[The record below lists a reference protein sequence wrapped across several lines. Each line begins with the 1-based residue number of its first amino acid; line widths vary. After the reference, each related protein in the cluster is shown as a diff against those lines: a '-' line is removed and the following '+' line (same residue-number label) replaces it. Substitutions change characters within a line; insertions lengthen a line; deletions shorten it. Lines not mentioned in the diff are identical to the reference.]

1 MSTIE
6 TADLAAFVFR
16 LVATGGIVLGVTF
29 AVGRLGATA
38 GGMLAGLP
46 IVIGPGLVFLS
57 LDESPGFVAGTA
69 TFALLSLCATQSFM
83 LAYLMAAR
91 RVGPAPAVSL
101 AFAAWLAT
109 ALVLANFAAGPFV
122 ALALFLASVIV
133 ARAVGRR
140 MRIPGVVVRSRDTL
154 SALLLR
160 AALAGVLVGAIT
172 AASSTL
178 GPQYSGL
185 LIAYPVGMT
194 VIAASVHLR
203 YGAAKV
209 IDTLYATALGT
220 TSIAAF
226 CFVVALT
233 AERLGSPPALVLGFA
248 ASFLLTV
255 GLLVAGRY
263 PRRRAATRRD

>member
-16 LVATGGIVLGVTF
+16 LLATGAVVLGVTL
-29 AVGRLGATA
+29 AVGQLGATA

-46 IVIGPGLVFLS
+46 IVIGPGLVFLAV
-57 LDESPGFVAGTA
+57 DESASFVAETA

-91 RVGPAPAVSL
+91 RFPPGPAVSL

-109 ALVLANFAAGPFV
+109 ALILANVVAGPVV
-122 ALALFLASVIV
+122 ALALFAASVV
-133 ARAVGRR
+133 FARILGKP
-140 MRIPGVVVRSRDTL
+140 MRIPGVAVRSRDTL
-154 SALLLR
+154 TALLLR
-160 AALAGVLVGAIT
+160 AGLAGVLVGAIT
-172 AASSTL
+172 AASSRL

-233 AERLGSPPALVLGFA
+233 AERLDSPVALMLGFA
-248 ASFLLTV
+248 ASFLLTIA
-255 GLLVAGRY
+255 LLVRA
-263 PRRRAATRRD
+263 RRR

>member
-1 MSTIE
+1 LIE

-16 LVATGGIVLGVTF
+16 LLATGAVVLGVTL

-57 LDESPGFVAGTA
+57 LDESPGFVAETA

-83 LAYLMAAR
+83 LAYLLAAR
-91 RVGPAPAVSL
+91 RASPAPAVSL
-101 AFAAWLAT
+101 AFVAWLAT
-109 ALVLANFAAGPFV
+109 ALILANVVAGPV
-122 ALALFLASVIV
+122 PALALFAVSVMI
-133 ARAVGRR
+133 ARFVGKR
-140 MRIPGVVVRSRDTL
+140 MRIPGAPVRSRDTL
-154 SALLLR
+154 AALLLR
-160 AALAGVLVGAIT
+160 AGLAGVLVGAIT
-172 AASSTL
+172 AASSRL

-226 CFVVALT
+226 CFVVALS
-233 AERLGSPPALVLGFA
+233 AERFGSPPALVLGFA
-248 ASFLLTV
+248 ASFLLTIA
-255 GLLVAGRY
+255 LLLRVRY
-263 PRRRAATRRD
+263 ATRARA

>member
-1 MSTIE
+1 LIE
-6 TADLAAFVFR
+6 TADLAAFVLR
-16 LVATGGIVLGVTF
+16 LLATGAVVLGVTL

-46 IVIGPGLVFLS
+46 IVIGPGLVFLAME
-57 LDESPGFVAGTA
+57 ESPGFVAETA

-83 LAYLMAAR
+83 LAYLLAAR
-91 RVGPAPAVSL
+91 RASPAPAVSL
-101 AFAAWLAT
+101 AFVAWLAT
-109 ALVLANFAAGPFV
+109 ALILANVVAGPV
-122 ALALFLASVIV
+122 PALALFAGSVMI
-133 ARAVGRR
+133 ARSVGKR
-140 MRIPGVVVRSRDTL
+140 MRIPGAPVRSRDTL
-154 SALLLR
+154 AALLLR
-160 AALAGVLVGAIT
+160 AGLAGVLVGVIT
-172 AASSTL
+172 AASSRL

-226 CFVVALT
+226 CFVVALS

-248 ASFLLTV
+248 GSFLLTV
-255 GLLVAGRY
+255 ALLVRT
-263 PRRRAATRRD
+263 RHATRARP